1 MPSDIASVALLFL
14 AASRTVAGAPDAASI
29 VHHMKEALEPAR
41 SSTRKLTIAVSGQ
54 TGQAAQWTAGQAR
67 EKRGDGS
74 RMLTVILAP
83 EDARGLAILV
93 QDRGNEA
100 DKQWVYVPAV
110 RRVRELS
117 RVEAYQAFL
126 NTDFTYADLGFVN
139 PRERYE
145 LLGTEQRDGVQTYK
159 VQAVPREQWY
169 YSRIVTWVAADS
181 WLPIRREFHDPAG
194 LLWKVETWGNVV
206 RIDGVPIP
214 LLDKMEDVRQGGSTE
229 MRMSEVLW
237 DRELPPALFDP
248 KNLPEAASS
257 PVWGADSPGERQASN

>member
-74 RMLTVILAP
+74 RVLTVILAP
-83 EDARGLAILV
+83 EDARGLAILI

-110 RRVRELS
+110 RRVRELA

-257 PVWGADSPGERQASN
+257 PVWGADSPGERRASN